1 MKNKLIIC
9 GGNLDGKDVSK
20 MVNSELNVLVKLFI
34 DVYKEME
41 LVFEIKSYCVLLFEN
56 VNNKK

>member
-1 MKNKLIIC
+1 MKNKLIVC
-9 GGNLDGKDVSK
+9 WGNLDGKDVSK